1 MPAVLPVAHLNELP
15 QFDDLFFV
23 VRIDVVDVVT
33 TKVGLD
39 FYGAVIAP
47 VSINISNG
55 VTERTRESSV
65 ITMSLKLRFV
75 KAVDPWDVAE
85 NSG

>member
-1 MPAVLPVAHLNELP
+1 MPTVLPVAHLNELP

-23 VRIDVVDVVT
+23 VRIDVVDVIT
-33 TKVGLD
+33 AKVGLN
-39 FYGAVIAP
+39 FYSAVITP
-47 VSINISNG
+47 MTIDISNG
-55 VTERTRESSV
+55 VTKRTRESSV
-65 ITMSLKLRFV
+65 ITMSLELRVV